1 MFDYIEI
8 EATTV
13 SFPEFMALQTA
24 IMAETA
30 WEEGFAGVD
39 EWAAARPGRFEE
51 VSREMRRT
59 YRVYNLK

>member
-13 SFPEFMALQTA
+13 SFSEFMSLQTV
-24 IMAETA
+24 IMTETA
-30 WEEGFAGVD
+30 HDEGFSGVD
-39 EWAAARPGRFEE
+39 EWAAARPDRFEE
-51 VSREMRRT
+51 VSREMRKV

>member
-13 SFPEFMALQTA
+13 SFPEFMSLQTV
-24 IMAETA
+24 IMTETA
-30 WEEGFAGVD
+30 WEEGYESLDA
-39 EWAAARPGRFEE
+39 WAVARPERFEA
-51 VSREMRRT
+51 VSLEMRRT